1 MVNVYRRPRRGLPTT
16 ADIEAVWLRL
26 SDRQRARVEAAA
38 LADEITVEVH
48 IRRRWAVCARA
59 LIGPRWAKLSG

>member
-1 MVNVYRRPRRGLPTT
+1 MTAERRPRRGLPT
-16 ADIEAVWLRL
+16 ADDIEAALRRL